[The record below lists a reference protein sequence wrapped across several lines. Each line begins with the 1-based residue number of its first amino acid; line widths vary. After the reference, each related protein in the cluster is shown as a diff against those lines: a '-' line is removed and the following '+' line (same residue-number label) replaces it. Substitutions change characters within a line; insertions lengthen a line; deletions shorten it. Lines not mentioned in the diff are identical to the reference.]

1 MKTKHLFLA
10 IVLTCMCMPA
20 RGTIYTGVC
29 GENVTWSLDSETKV
43 LTISGEGDMYHDN
56 RYNDPENW
64 KGQYLENFI
73 SSVVINE
80 GVTSVGFWAFANC
93 TKLSTVSLPEGI
105 TVVEDYAFYNTGL
118 ASVVLP
124 NSVERVKQSAFRD
137 CTALTRCDLGRG
149 VKYIEQYILQGCT
162 ALEHLRW
169 SDCLETI
176 SGIILDN
183 FDAATSEYKDIPLQ
197 DTIYFP
203 PSFRSMNSIATGNM
217 PNMPAFVW
225 NARHPADGAMSSP
238 LNIGQTHGYYLKKII
253 LGEDVES
260 IPDYLLYGQKMDT
273 IILPEKVTRIGK
285 HAFDAC
291 GNLKHIVI
299 PDAVNYIGECAF
311 RGCAKLE
318 KIDLPTSVTSLGKGT
333 FSACSK
339 LQRLDLPSAMTEIPE
354 QLLANCY
361 QLDSVYIPEGVTMIQ
376 AYAFYNC
383 HVLHTVHIPD
393 AVTKIDRSAFADCPL
408 DSVALPSSLNVLG
421 DDAFSRNK
429 DSDYPCQKHLVL
441 PDKLVATG
449 SSTFSN
455 WKQLERITI
464 GKNVALLGENCFSA
478 DAAVTDITCYAP
490 QPPLIYSNTFDG
502 VPDAAVVHVL
512 PASVESYKSAQYWS
526 RFRIVA
532 MDADEYIQNKV
543 TVDAGETTA
552 NFTWPTDAEANSYQ
566 IDIYTDGEVFCKLT
580 LGNRGQLLG
589 IAFSAPGRNR
599 QSAIS
604 NQQSATGEQQSEST
618 QPYTLSFMVT
628 GLDEASR
635 YNYVLSTL
643 DANGTPLHVY
653 VGDFATTG
661 YTGELNPD
669 SGNEITPTPPIIP
682 FDPES
687 TNVTAVDNAME
698 SAIHDG
704 SYPAKSAQLLIRSGE
719 LLILHG
725 DKTYT
730 IQGQLKK

>member
-10 IVLTCMCMPA
+10 IILTCMYMPA

-64 KGQYLENFI
+64 RGQYLENLI

-93 TKLSTVSLPEGI
+93 TKLNTVSLPEGI

-118 ASVVLP
+118 TSVVLP

-183 FDAATSEYKDIPLQ
+183 FDAVTSEHKDIPLQ

-203 PSFRSMNSIATGNM
+203 PSFQSMNSIATGNM

-225 NARHPADGAMSSP
+225 NARHPADGGMSSP

-253 LGEDVES
+253 LGEDVEY
-260 IPDYLLYGQKMDT
+260 IPDYLFAGQKIDT
-273 IILPEKVTRIGK
+273 IILPEKVTHIGEK
-285 HAFDAC
+285 AFYNC
-291 GNLKHIVI
+291 GELKHIVI
-299 PDAVNYIGECAF
+299 PDAVNYIGEYAF
-311 RGCAKLE
+311 QNCGKLE
-318 KIDLPTSVTSLGKGT
+318 EIDIPASVTSFEIGT
-333 FSACSK
+333 FKGCTK
-339 LQRLDLPSAMTEIPE
+339 LKQVILPSGMTEVPE
-354 QLLANCY
+354 ELCY
-361 QLDSVYIPEGVTMIQ
+361 ACYALDSVRIPESVTVIRH
-376 AYAFYNC
+376 AAFC
-383 HVLHTVHIPD
+383 GCSALHNIHIPN
-393 AVTKIDRSAFADCPL
+393 AVTTIDQGAFAGCPL
-408 DSVALPSSLNVLG
+408 DTVVLPSSLNVLG
-421 DDAFSRNK
+421 KTVFNRGMNPPF
-429 DSDYPCQKHLVL
+429 PCQKHLVL

-455 WKQLERITI
+455 WCQLESITI
-464 GKNVALLGENCFSA
+464 GKNVALLGETCFYADSA
-478 DAAVTDITCYAP
+478 LRDITCYAA
-490 QPPLIYSNTFDG
+490 QPPLIYESTFEG
-502 VPDAAVVHVL
+502 APDTVTVHVL
-512 PASVESYKSAQYWS
+512 PASVKSYKSAQYWS

-532 MDADEYIQNKV
+532 MEDDEYIQNKV

-552 NFTWPTDAEANSYQ
+552 NFTWPTDDEANSYQ
-566 IDIYTDGEVFCKLT
+566 IDIYKNGAVFCKLT

-604 NQQSATGEQQSEST
+604 NQQSATGEQRSEST

-643 DANGTPLHVY
+643 DADGTPLHVY
-653 VGDFATTG
+653 IGDFATTG

-682 FDPES
+682 YDPES
-687 TNVTAVDNAME
+687 TPTGIENPDDSVGKDAD
-698 SAIHDG
+698 I
-704 SYPAKSAQLLIRSGE
+704 SAQLLIRSGE
-719 LLILHG
+719 LLIEHNG
-725 DKTYT
+725 KIYT